1 MNEQESY
8 QSGNGNY
15 SLYIKDFGPI
25 AEARLE
31 VRPLTVFIGP
41 SNTGK
46 SYLAILIYA
55 LNQCLGGDRLLF
67 AVRHGISPFNPE
79 REIPPEIHGSLR
91 NWAASLSEDKQ
102 PEGLPSDVAAHIQS
116 KLEEAS
122 GLERAFTEEIRRCF
136 GIEALKELVRREG
149 RTTQATV
156 NLEVAQKDLPDAVRY
171 EFRFGSNEPIVIGRL
186 PHDLSGSPSG
196 RWLRDPSFRR
206 LISLLN
212 EPADQETTANEDR
225 LRVLL
230 SYLPS
235 VVFTSLVSPLVANAY
250 YLPADRTG
258 VMHGHQVVVNA
269 LIHNATTAGQR
280 PSMNLPMLSGVLADF
295 LGGLI
300 GMSERHHRES
310 LGELA
315 TQLEDKVLKGTVRLD
330 RAETG
335 YPSFAYRPRGWK
347 ADLPLMRT
355 SSMVTELTPV
365 VLYLR
370 YLVSPG
376 DVLIIEEP
384 EAHLHPGMQAV
395 FAREIARL
403 IHSGV
408 RVIMTTHSEWFL
420 EQIGN
425 LVRLSSLPENKRQGI
440 VGADVALR
448 PQDVGAWLF
457 KPTQRP
463 KGAVVEEVVLDP
475 ETGLFPTDYDLV
487 SETLYNE
494 GAEIFN
500 RLQEKESKGQ

>member
-1 MNEQESY
+1 MNQQQPH
-8 QSGNGNY
+8 QSGNGTY
-15 SLYIKDFGPI
+15 CLDIKDFGPI
-25 AEARLE
+25 ARASVE

-55 LNQCLGGDRLLF
+55 LNQCFGGDRLLF
-67 AVRHGISPFNPE
+67 AVRHRISLFNPE
-79 REIPPEIHGSLR
+79 GEISPEIHGSLR
-91 NWAASLSEDKQ
+91 DWAASLSEHEQ
-102 PEGLPSDVAAHIQS
+102 PEGLPSNVVAHIRS
-116 KLEEAS
+116 KLEGAS

-136 GIEALKELVRREG
+136 GIDALKELVRREG
-149 RTTQATV
+149 RSTQATV
-156 NLEVAQKDLPDAVRY
+156 NLEVAQKDMSDAVRY
-171 EFRFGSNEPIVIGRL
+171 EFRFGSNEPSVVGSL
-186 PHDLSGSPSG
+186 PHDLSGWPSG
-196 RWLRDPSFRR
+196 RWLRDPTVRDLTR
-206 LISLLN
+206 LLH
-212 EPADQETTANEDR
+212 EPADQSKTDKEDR
-225 LRVLL
+225 LRNLL
-230 SYLPS
+230 LYLPTAA
-235 VVFTSLVSPLVANAY
+235 FTSLFGPAFSNVY

-258 VMHGHQVVVNA
+258 VMHSHQVVVNT

-300 GMSERHHRES
+300 GMSERNHRES

-335 YPSFAYRPRGWK
+335 YPSFAYRPSGWK

-370 YLVSPG
+370 YLVCPG

-425 LVRLSSLPENKRQGI
+425 LVRLSSLPENKRKGI

-463 KGAVVEEVVLDP
+463 KGAAVEEVVLDP
-475 ETGLFPTDYDLV
+475 ETGLFPTDFDLV

-500 RLQEKESKGQ
+500 RLQESKGP

>member
-1 MNEQESY
+1 MNQQQPH
-8 QSGNGNY
+8 QSGNGTY
-15 SLYIKDFGPI
+15 CLDIKDFGPI
-25 AEARLE
+25 AQARVE

-55 LNQCLGGDRLLF
+55 LNQCIGGDRLLF
-67 AVRHGISPFNPE
+67 GVRHRISLFNPE
-79 REIPPEIHGSLR
+79 GEISPEIHGSLR
-91 NWAASLSEDKQ
+91 DWAARLSEHEQ
-102 PEGLPSDVAAHIQS
+102 PEGLPANVVAHIRS

-136 GIEALKELVRREG
+136 GIDALRELVRREG
-149 RTTQATV
+149 RSTQATV
-156 NLEVAQKDLPDAVRY
+156 NIEVPQKDTPEAVRY
-171 EFRFGSNEPIVIGRL
+171 EFRFGSNEPGAIGSL
-186 PHDLSGSPSG
+186 PHDLSGSQSD
-196 RWLRDPSFRR
+196 RWLRDPAVRHLSR
-206 LISLLN
+206 LLHESG
-212 EPADQETTANEDR
+212 DQETTPQEDR
-225 LRVLL
+225 LRELL
-230 SYLPS
+230 SYLTS
-235 VVFTSLVSPLVANAY
+235 VAFTSLFSPLFPNAY

-258 VMHGHQVVVNA
+258 VMHSHQVVVNT

-280 PSMNLPMLSGVLADF
+280 SSMNLPMLSGVLADF

-310 LGELA
+310 LGKLA

-335 YPSFAYRPRGWK
+335 YPSFAYRPSGWK
-347 ADLPLMRT
+347 VDLPLMRT

-370 YLVSPG
+370 YLVCPG

-425 LVRLSSLPENKRQGI
+425 LVRLSSLPENKRKGI
-440 VGADVALR
+440 VGADVPLR

-475 ETGLFPTDYDLV
+475 ETGLFPTDFDLV

-500 RLQEKESKGQ
+500 RLQEGKGQ